1 MYLDAL
7 TELAGWFHALDHTN
21 YARWIPVHLKD
32 MAELPERHPEIARKF
47 REGSFT
53 VHKKTKVFSSIPM
66 DQAHE
71 QNNACIEGDGG
82 AVGLTDNTAA
92 LRRGIITGPEVAR
105 VTEEFQNGSQLSGRQ
120 DDTPP

>member
-32 MAELPERHPEIARKF
+32 MAELPERHPETARKF
-47 REGSFT
+47 REGSFI
-53 VHKKTKVFSSIPM
+53 VHKKTKVFSSIPI
-66 DQAHE
+66 DQAHDFMTWV
-71 QNNACIEGDGG
+71 EGDGG

-105 VTEEFQNGSQLSGRQ
+105 VTEEFQNGSQLSGRE